1 MANNLFVTYD
11 LIKTKNYP
19 AVHDAIKSL
28 GSWAKVTES
37 NWYVNSA
44 QDAAKKVMAAMDND
58 DKLIVVDATNNSAS
72 GIILPKRLKTTL
84 KINGINKLMGES
96 LPQLATCHK

>member
-1 MANNLFVTYD
+1 MANNLFITYD

-28 GSWAKVTES
+28 GNWAKVTES
-37 NWYVNSA
+37 NWYVNSNYSA

-58 DKLIVVDATNNSAS
+58 DKLIVVDSTNNSAS
-72 GIILPKRLKTTL
+72 WYNLTKEVENHIKDQWYK
-84 KINGINKLMGES
+84 
-96 LPQLATCHK
+96 

>member
-28 GSWAKVTES
+28 RSWAKVTES
-37 NWYVNSA
+37 NWYVNSNYSA
-44 QDAAKKVMAAMDND
+44 QDAAKKVMAVMDND
-58 DKLIVVDATNNSAS
+58 DKLIVVDSTNNSAS
-72 GIILPKRLKTTL
+72 WYNLTKEVENHIKDQWYK
-84 KINGINKLMGES
+84 
-96 LPQLATCHK
+96 

>member
-1 MANNLFVTYD
+1 MADNLFITYD

-37 NWYVNSA
+37 NWYVNSNYSA

-58 DKLIVVDATNNSAS
+58 DKLIVVDSTNNSAS
-72 GIILPKRLKTTL
+72 WYNLTKEVENHIKDQWYK
-84 KINGINKLMGES
+84 
-96 LPQLATCHK
+96 